1 MNHDSHHEPL
11 KTICMFTP
19 AAEGGH
25 ARYTAEMLSALSQPA
40 GTGCRVELVT
50 AENVEAQFRSTEYP
64 VHAVLPPIRDRY
76 AFKSPLH
83 WAASRIVYYPRREW
97 AFLKWLKSRPD
108 IAGVHLQEWK
118 PWLAAPMIRAIQ
130 KMGKKVFYTAH
141 NILPH
146 RYPKWIPKWLMHAW
160 IRRACRACDG
170 LFVLSDQ
177 LAEKL
182 AGFLGNPHP
191 PIHVTPHGVW
201 TVRDSIQGP
210 SMQDRLAWKRLLF
223 FGAIRQNKGL
233 DLLLRAAENLPGF
246 GITIAGS
253 PDEPEYFQSEIL
265 PRVKQLRDAGRQVEL
280 LDRFVADDELGKL
293 FATHSAI
300 VLPYTKGFV
309 AQSGVAFMALAY
321 GLPMVASD
329 AGGLGDLMREFKVG
343 VTFHEATPEHL
354 TAAVNELYAD
364 GNHADL
370 AAQILAAKLRY
381 SWDVAARETIAG
393 YSAAF
398 QARRETADAHAVP
411 THPAH

>member
-1 MNHDSHHEPL
+1 MNHDSHPEPP
-11 KTICMFTP
+11 KSICMFTP

-25 ARYTAEMLSALSQPA
+25 ARYAAEILFALSQQPDA
-40 GTGCRVELVT
+40 GYRVELVT
-50 AENVEAQFRSTEYP
+50 ADNVEAQFRSTEYP

-76 AFKSPLH
+76 AFKSSLH
-83 WAASRIVYYPRREW
+83 WAASRFVYYPRREY
-97 AFLKWLKSRPD
+97 AFLKWLKTRPD
-108 IAGVHLQEWK
+108 IVGVHLQEWK

-130 KMGKKVFYTAH
+130 KTGKKVYYTAH
-141 NILPH
+141 NIVPH
-146 RYPKWIPKWLMHAW
+146 RYPRWIPKWLMHNW
-160 IRRACRACDG
+160 IRRACLRCDA

-177 LAEKL
+177 LAGKL
-182 AGFLGNPHP
+182 AVFLGSPHP
-191 PIHVTPHGVW
+191 PIRVTPHGVW
-201 TVRDSIQGP
+201 TVRDRIQGP

-223 FGAIRQNKGL
+223 FGSIRRNKGL

-246 GITIAGS
+246 AITIAGA

-265 PRVKQLRDAGRQVEL
+265 PRIQRLRDAGIQVDL

-343 VTFHEATPEHL
+343 VTFHDPTPEHL

-370 AAQILAAKLRY
+370 AAQILAAKQRY

-393 YSAAF
+393 YSAALNG
-398 QARRETADAHAVP
+398 RRENADAHAIQ
-411 THPAH
+411 THAAQ